1 MSAEEAHIQALWEGD
16 RAELLLR
23 LPFLGLLAMRLTV
36 VIGRWQSIPTAATD
50 GEHLF
55 GNADFLAQLSREE
68 RLFVLAHEV
77 WHCAALHPLR
87 RQGRALRRWNVA
99 VDHET
104 NTVLAEA
111 GLTPPAG
118 AIHFPRWE
126 GRAAEA
132 VYERLPNPP
141 PDRGAWADPHEPGGP
156 DWPGEAGTA
165 GRHSAWQRWP
175 GYVRGALQQTPH
187 QPGRLPGSARRLL
200 DELLRPRV
208 DWREQLRRF
217 LGQRLGEQRLWT
229 TPDRRHLARAAWLP
243 GRHRR
248 ARRLAVP
255 LDTSGSTRHAVQA
268 LMGEL
273 IGIVRAASADDRL
286 RVLVFDAIVQT
297 DETVRGGTPTQTL
310 RRTRGGGGTDFRPVF
325 QALQSDSPDAL
336 VLLTDGH
343 GPAPKSAPGYPVVW
357 ALCRGGE
364 APADWGYALPL
375 DDRART
381 SAHSA
386 PGRWARQAPP
396 T

>member
-1 MSAEEAHIQALWEGD
+1 MSAEEERIQALWESD

-50 GEHLF
+50 GEHFF
-55 GNADFLAQLSREE
+55 GNAEFLARLTREE

-87 RQGRALRRWNVA
+87 RQGREPRRWNVA

-104 NTVLAEA
+104 NSVLAEA

-118 AIHFPRWE
+118 AIHYPRWE
-126 GRAAEA
+126 GRAAET
-132 VYERLPNPP
+132 VYERLPTPP
-141 PDRGAWADPHEPGGP
+141 PDRGPWADPHEPAGR
-156 DWPGEAGTA
+156 DWPGKPG
-165 GRHSAWQRWP
+165 SAKRRSVWQRWP
-175 GYVRGALQQTPH
+175 GYVRGALQQTAH

-200 DELLRPRV
+200 DELLRPWV

-229 TPDRRHLARAAWLP
+229 TPDRRHLARGAWLP

-248 ARRLAVP
+248 ARRVAVA

-286 RVLVFDAIVQT
+286 RVLVFDAIVQS
-297 DETVRGGTPTQTL
+297 DETVRSGAPTQTL

-325 QALQSDSPDAL
+325 QTLKGDPPDAL
-336 VLLTDGH
+336 VLLTDGA
-343 GPAPKSAPGYPVVW
+343 GPAPVSSPGYPVVW
-357 ALCRGGE
+357 ALCRSGQ
-364 APADWGYALPL
+364 APTAWGHALPL
-375 DDRART
+375 DDRTRT
-381 SAHSA
+381 SAHSSA
-386 PGRWARQAPP
+386 GRGA
-396 T
+396 